1 MGDSDMTRLYL
12 IRHAEAEGNLYRIA
26 HGHCNGL
33 ITNYRGYQQIDA
45 LRERFRDVDI
55 DAVYSS
61 DLYRTQITARAIWL
75 PKSLPL
81 QLEPAFREICMGPWE
96 DHTWHELNVKYPEE
110 MYNFNR
116 RADLWRVPGAET
128 AQQVVDRFV
137 PALERVARRHEGGAV
152 AVFSHG
158 MALRTVLGVLQ
169 GQTLAQV
176 GQTSHGDNTAVSLLE
191 WDGASFRVVYR
202 DDNSHLV
209 ERGLS
214 TFAKQSWWKDKNMVE
229 SGEGYAPLPEDRR
242 AEWHIPAGSQAT
254 GVWYGDALIGAF
266 ALADEGDAL
275 RLTQYAL
282 APEWRGK
289 GLGIP
294 PMGQVIDACLKKGRP
309 ALRISCP
316 DKTLRSFFARLGF
329 LPTAGDDMEKDVRRI
344 LPPVPAA
351 YRP

>member
-1 MGDSDMTRLYL
+1 MTKLYL

-128 AQQVVDRFV
+128 AQQVVDRFI

-202 DDNSHLV
+202 DDNSHLT

-214 TFAKQSWWKDKNMVE
+214 TFARQSWWRSAKMVDP
-229 SGEGYAPLPEDRR
+229 GEDYVPLPEELRR
-242 AEWHIPAGSQAT
+242 RFHVPDGGEAIGIRCEE
-254 GVWYGDALIGAF
+254 DFIGA
-266 ALADEGDAL
+266 LQLLPDEEPGIGWLGWYWLDPAYRGTGRAFTPMGRVLLYYRHRGVEFL
-275 RLTQYAL
+275 RL
-282 APEWRGK
+282 RCG
-289 GLGIP
+289 
-294 PMGQVIDACLKKGRP
+294 DKK
-309 ALRISCP
+309 LR
-316 DKTLRSFFARLGF
+316 RFFARLGF
-329 LPTAGDDMEKDVRRI
+329 YPLEGDVMEKDIRVQ
-344 LPPVPAA
+344 LPPIPAE

>member
-1 MGDSDMTRLYL
+1 MTRLYL

-55 DAVYSS
+55 DAVYAS

-81 QLEPAFREICMGPWE
+81 QLEPAFREICMGEWE
-96 DHTWHELNVKYPEE
+96 EHPWHELNTKYPEE

-128 AQQVVDRFV
+128 AQQVVDRFI
-137 PALERVARRHEGGAV
+137 PALERIARQHEGGTV

-169 GQTLAQV
+169 GQTLAEV

-191 WDGASFRVVYR
+191 WEDGR
-202 DDNSHLV
+202 
-209 ERGLS
+209 LS
-214 TFAKQSWWKDKNMVE
+214 TFAKQSWWKEKNMVE
-229 SGEGYAPLPEDRR
+229 SGEGYVPLTEEQRQALGVPGRGE
-242 AEWHIPAGSQAT
+242 AT
-254 GVWYGDALIGAF
+254 GIWYGDALIGAF
-266 ALADEGDAL
+266 CLADEGDAL
-275 RLTQYAL
+275 RLIWYGLT
-282 APEWRGK
+282 PEWRGR

-294 PMGQVIDACLKKGRP
+294 PMGQAIDACLRQGRP
-309 ALRISCP
+309 ALRIDCP
-316 DKTLRSFFARLGF
+316 DRALRPFFARLGF
-329 LPTAGDDMEKDVRRI
+329 VPTSGSDMEKDVRRI

-351 YRP
+351 YLP

>member
-1 MGDSDMTRLYL
+1 MTKLYL

-81 QLEPAFREICMGPWE
+81 QLEPAFREICMGQWE

-128 AQQVVDRFV
+128 AQQVVDRFI
-137 PALERVARRHEGGAV
+137 PALERVARKHEGGAV

-202 DDNSHLV
+202 DDNSHLT

-214 TFAKQSWWKDKNMVE
+214 TFAKQSWWKDKNMME
-229 SGEGYAPLPEDRR
+229 SGEGYAPLPEDMR
-242 AEWHIPAGSQAT
+242 AEWRIPAGSEAT

-266 ALADEGDAL
+266 ALTDEGDAL
-275 RLTQYAL
+275 RLTQYVL
-282 APEWRGK
+282 APEWRGR

-294 PMGQVIDACLKKGRP
+294 PMGQAIGACLKKGCS
-309 ALRISCP
+309 ALRVSCP
-316 DKTLRSFFARLGF
+316 DKALRPFFARLGF
-329 LPTAGDDMEKDVRRI
+329 IPTAGDDMEKDVRRI

>member
-1 MGDSDMTRLYL
+1 MGDGGMTRLYL

-75 PKSLPL
+75 PKALPL
-81 QLEPAFREICMGPWE
+81 HLEPAFREIHMGCWEGRPWQ
-96 DHTWHELNVKYPEE
+96 ELNTAYEE
-110 MYNFNR
+110 QMFYFNR
-116 RADLWRVPGAET
+116 QLDKFHVEGSET
-128 AQQVVDRFV
+128 AQQVLDRYI
-137 PALERVARRHEGGAV
+137 PALKRAAAENDGKTIAI
-152 AVFSHG
+152 FSHG
-158 MALRTVLGVLQ
+158 AAMRMVLG
-169 GQTLAQV
+169 TLNGLPLSQV
-176 GQTSHGDNTAVSLLE
+176 GETPHGDNTAVSLLE
-191 WDGASFRVVYR
+191 WEDGRFRVVYR

-242 AEWHIPAGSQAT
+242 AEWYIPAGSEAT

-316 DKTLRSFFARLGF
+316 DKALRPFFARLGF